1 MPIASTKRFLQSSSK
16 LEKKHPSLSSLPTS
30 KTPNQKAKKP
40 NPQTT
45 TKKKKKKRKK
55 KKIMSEA
62 DLNFALLRITAT
74 QALRSAGITSA
85 RPSVVDAVTDMIS
98 RYLVLLGNTT
108 RAIAERAN
116 RTDAELCDV
125 RMALEDVGLLRPLVI
140 FGRGAEVGVGVGVGQ
155 EGEEEEEERLRREVE
170 DCAAVDALVEWFR
183 GPQAAEMRRVAGM
196 DATAGAKGEEWAGGM
211 LIFAPRS
218 CKGGRRTLLVEAVG

>member
-1 MPIASTKRFLQSSSK
+1 M
-16 LEKKHPSLSSLPTS
+16 
-30 KTPNQKAKKP
+30 
-40 NPQTT
+40 
-45 TKKKKKKRKK
+45 
-55 KKIMSEA
+55 
-62 DLNFALLRITAT
+62 
-74 QALRSAGITSA
+74 
-85 RPSVVDAVTDMIS
+85 
-98 RYLVLLGNTT
+98 
-108 RAIAERAN
+108 
-116 RTDAELCDV
+116 
-125 RMALEDVGLLRPLVI
+125 
-140 FGRGAEVGVGVGVGQ
+140 GVGVGQ